1 MRSPVS
7 SSDRWYNCRDAR
19 VRKWLFADLSA
30 LSCHVC
36 KSDLNQTIDGDECLA
51 RASSER
57 RPRFASYLSSPDPFT
72 GSLAVLERRLTDA
85 SYERSRQVSK
95 APKALYPPPIY
106 GLTVRLYPVVTNGAL
121 TQREFSAIL
130 AAWLL
135 LMRLQ
140 MPVAAKLIA
149 RIDCDWRAWST
160 ISGRP

>member
-36 KSDLNQTIDGDECLA
+36 KVTRTRQSTGTSVWLEPLQRA
-51 RASSER
+51 RY
-57 RPRFASYLSSPDPFT
+57 ASYLSSPDPFT